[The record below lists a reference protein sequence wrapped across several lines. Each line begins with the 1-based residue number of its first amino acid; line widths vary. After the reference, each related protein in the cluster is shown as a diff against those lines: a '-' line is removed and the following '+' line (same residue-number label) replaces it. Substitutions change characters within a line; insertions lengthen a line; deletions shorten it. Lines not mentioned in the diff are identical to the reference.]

1 MKRSSTMT
9 PHDALFKQFLTHP
22 ETARDFLSL
31 HLPTQWLAQCDLDTL
46 RLESGSFVEEDLR
59 AYYSDVLWSLQTRQ
73 GDGYVYA
80 LIEHQSRPERHMA
93 FRLIRYAIAAMQ
105 RHLEAG
111 HDQLPLV
118 IPLLFYHGQVSPYP
132 YSMRWLDSFEV
143 PELAS
148 QLYAGGFP
156 LVDVTVIP
164 DDEIIT
170 HRRMA
175 MLELLQKHIRQR
187 DLATLVEQLA
197 SLLLAGYTTHE
208 QLVSLMHYMLQWGDT
223 TDPERFI
230 RELALRSPQH
240 EEVLM
245 TIAQKLEQK
254 GLERGRML
262 GREEGREKG
271 REEGHKEAALKIAR
285 TLLANGLERETVKRM
300 TGLSEADMKQICH

>member
-1 MKRSSTMT
+1 MKRSSTMM

-22 ETARDFLSL
+22 DTARDFLSL

-46 RLESGSFVEEDLR
+46 RLESGSFVEDDLR

-73 GDGYVYA
+73 GEGYVYA

-93 FRLIRYAIAAMQ
+93 FRLMRYAVAAMQ

-118 IPLLFYHGQVSPYP
+118 IPMLFYHGQVSPYP
-132 YSMRWLDSFEV
+132 YSMRWLDSFEA

-164 DDEIIT
+164 DDEILT

-197 SLLLAGYTTHE
+197 SLLIAGYTTHE

-223 TDPERFI
+223 TDPERFM
-230 RELALRSPQH
+230 RELAIRSPQH

-254 GLERGRML
+254 GEQKGLERGRML
-262 GREEGREKG
+262 GREEG

-285 TLLANGLERETVKRM
+285 TLLASGLERETVKRM
-300 TGLSEADMKQICH
+300 TDLSEADMKQICH

>member
-1 MKRSSTMT
+1 
-9 PHDALFKQFLTHP
+9 ALFKQFLTHP

-93 FRLIRYAIAAMQ
+93 FRLMRYAVAAMQ

-118 IPLLFYHGQVSPYP
+118 IPMLFYHGQVSPYP
-132 YSMRWLDSFEV
+132 YSMRWLDSFEA

-156 LVDVTVIP
+156 LVDVTVIS

-197 SLLLAGYTTHE
+197 SLLIAGYTTHE

-223 TDPERFI
+223 TDPERFM
-230 RELALRSPQH
+230 R
-240 EEVLM
+240 
-245 TIAQKLEQK
+245 
-254 GLERGRML
+254 
-262 GREEGREKG
+262 
-271 REEGHKEAALKIAR
+271 
-285 TLLANGLERETVKRM
+285 
-300 TGLSEADMKQICH
+300 

>member
-1 MKRSSTMT
+1 M
-9 PHDALFKQFLTHP
+9 
-22 ETARDFLSL
+22 
-31 HLPTQWLAQCDLDTL
+31 
-46 RLESGSFVEEDLR
+46 
-59 AYYSDVLWSLQTRQ
+59 
-73 GDGYVYA
+73 
-80 LIEHQSRPERHMA
+80 
-93 FRLIRYAIAAMQ
+93 RYAIAAMQ

-118 IPLLFYHGQVSPYP
+118 IPMLFYHGQVSPYP

-230 RELALRSPQH
+230 RELAIRSPQH

-254 GLERGRML
+254 GEQKGLERGRML
-262 GREEGREKG
+262 G

-285 TLLANGLERETVKRM
+285 TLLENGLEHETVKRM
-300 TGLSEADMKQICH
+300 TGLPEADMKQICH